1 MQLAK
6 RTRRSE
12 EDPYSLY
19 GYLCC
24 KVRLSGVFEG
34 RYDRFLQLRSHTLR
48 TNYFE
53 PELGVGYLEH
63 ILQCV
68 MCVTAVWYLLVA
80 PHVYAQTTVL
90 YCTVLYCTTV
100 RNRRREDKPAYKA
113 HGYYGNFAQSGVI
126 VVLLWCLGPSL
137 RVDEALSAV
146 P

>member
-1 MQLAK
+1 MHATAGVHLIVSK
-6 RTRRSE
+6 S
-12 EDPYSLY
+12 PSSLEF
-19 GYLCC
+19 LSTQAFC
-24 KVRLSGVFEG
+24 VRICRCMHATVGAHLNIAEATHWTSSI
-34 RYDRFLQLRSHTLR
+34 LHCTIQ
-48 TNYFE
+48 YF
-53 PELGVGYLEH
+53 
-63 ILQCV
+63 
-68 MCVTAVWYLLVA
+68 
-80 PHVYAQTTVL
+80 TVL